1 MSVPTEEVKNAT
13 AERVGND
20 ELRVLRRGSG
30 EPLLVLHDELG
41 YPGWMTWNQTLSD
54 LRELWIP
61 LQPGFGDTPR
71 VDWVMDFRDLAALY
85 ARWLRESQPGP
96 IDAVAFSAGGFLA
109 AEMAAADP
117 SLFRRLVLVAPLG
130 IKPEQ
135 GEILDFFALTLRT
148 HVAATVARHQAPEFG
163 EIYGGEMTPDQFE
176 RFEDARAESA
186 RIGWEPFMFSPSLP
200 RRLEAVYGLP
210 VLVLW
215 GDADLVTPRSCATR
229 YAEALPEAKLAEIPG
244 VGHRPEIEDPD
255 AFLELVTKFLGL

>member
-1 MSVPTEEVKNAT
+1 MSAPAEEAKSAQVVD
-13 AERVGND
+13 VGD
-20 ELRVLRRGSG
+20 DALHVLRRGSG

-71 VDWVMDFRDLAALY
+71 ADWVMDYRDLASLY
-85 ARWLRESQPGP
+85 ARWLRESGRGP
-96 IDAVAFSAGGFLA
+96 VDAIGFSAGGYLA

-130 IKPEQ
+130 VRPAE

-148 HVAATVARHQAPEFG
+148 HVAATVARHEAPEFA
-163 EIYGGEMTPDQFE
+163 EIYGGEMTPEQFE

-186 RIGWEPFMFSPSLP
+186 RIGWEPFMYSPSLP
-200 RRLEAVYGLP
+200 RRLEGAELP
-210 VLVLW
+210 VLLVW
-215 GDADLVTPRSCATR
+215 GDGDLVAPRGCIR
-229 YAEALPEAKLAEIPG
+229 GYADALPRAQVAEIPG

-255 AFLELVTKFLGL
+255 AFLEAVTPFLGV